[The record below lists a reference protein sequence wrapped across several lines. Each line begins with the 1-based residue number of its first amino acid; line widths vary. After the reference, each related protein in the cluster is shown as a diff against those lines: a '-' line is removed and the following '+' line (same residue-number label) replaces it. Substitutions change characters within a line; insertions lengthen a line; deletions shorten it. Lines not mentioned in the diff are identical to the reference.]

1 MKTSLNE
8 SDSMRGRLELKEE
21 ELFDLKKMLKL
32 KHDEISEIHIRLS
45 LNEKRVESLQ
55 KESDEK
61 SNKHKQTLE
70 EVRIDLQKKIK

>member
-32 KHDEISEIHIRLS
+32 KHDEISEINIRLS
-45 LNEKRVESLQ
+45 LNEKRIESLQ

-61 SNKHKQTLE
+61 SNKHKQILE
-70 EVRIDLQKKIK
+70 EVRTDLQKKIT